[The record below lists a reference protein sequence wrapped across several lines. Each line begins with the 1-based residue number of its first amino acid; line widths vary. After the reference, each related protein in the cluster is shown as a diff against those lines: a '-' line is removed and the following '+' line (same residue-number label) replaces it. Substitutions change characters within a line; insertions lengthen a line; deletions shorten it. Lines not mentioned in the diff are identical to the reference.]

1 MAVLHVSEAE
11 IRKRMAFDN
20 PWWDDAAGIDSDIAS
35 MPKRTYFESFYDLV
49 VDRSI
54 NRAVVLMGPRRVG
67 KTIMIYQAIERLVQQ
82 NIARRH
88 VIYVP
93 LDAPL
98 YNGLALQKCIEIALE
113 GEGMNRKTDCYV
125 FFDEIQYLKDW
136 EIHLKSLVDSF
147 RHMRFVVSGS
157 AAAALKL
164 KSNESGAGRFTDF
177 SLPPLTF
184 FEYLLFTDQNLIE
197 EIDKSAPEIALGE
210 YPDYAAKDISKL
222 NAAFID
228 YINYGGYPEAVM
240 SRTIRSNIGRY
251 IRGDII
257 DKVLLR
263 DLPSLYGIENIPE
276 LNAVFTRLAYNTGNE
291 VGIDSISKDTGIAK
305 NTVRKFLEYFEAAFL
320 IVRIPRIDDNARHFK
335 RVTQFKVYLTNP
347 SLRAAL
353 FEPVDDAA
361 DAMGALVETA
371 IFSQWFHSDDTK
383 NLHYARWDREGG
395 EVDLVY
401 MDPGNQTADWAVEI
415 KWTDRFYAHPEELRS
430 LAYFMKKSKIGDDID
445 KPVTVTTKT
454 KTGRGECDGLAIEFI
469 PAALYCY
476 TVGRNITRN
485 KDVARTASGA
495 NRRRGREDTTALAS
509 ETSDSA
515 R

>member
-1 MAVLHVSEAE
+1 MLHISEAE
-11 IRKRMAFDN
+11 VRKRMSFDN
-20 PWWDDAAGIDSDIAS
+20 PWWDESAGIDADIAS
-35 MPKRTYFESFYDLV
+35 MPKRTYFESFYNLV
-49 VDRSI
+49 TDRSI

-67 KTIMIYQAIERLVQQ
+67 KTIMIYQAIERLIERNV
-82 NIARRH
+82 APKH

-98 YNGLALQKCIEIALE
+98 YNGLALQKCIEIALD
-113 GEGMNRKTDCYV
+113 GEMLNRNSDCYV

-147 RHMRFVVSGS
+147 RNMRFVVSGS

-164 KSNESGAGRFTDF
+164 KSNESGAGRFTDY

-184 FEYLLFTDQNLIE
+184 YEYLLFTNQNLVTENVQPSAGILDSSRIE
-197 EIDKSAPEIALGE
+197 YE
-210 YPDYAAKDISKL
+210 AKDISKL
-222 NAAFID
+222 NAAFIE

-240 SRTIRSNIGRY
+240 SKTIRSNIGRY

-263 DLPSLYGIENIPE
+263 DLPSLYGIDNIPE

-291 VGIDSISKDTGIAK
+291 VSIESISKDAGIAK

-353 FEPVDDAA
+353 FEPVDDAS
-361 DAMGALVETA
+361 DAMGALVKTA
-371 IFSQWFHSDDTK
+371 VFSQWFHSHNTK

-401 MDPGNQTADWAVEI
+401 MDAGSQTPRWAVEI
-415 KWTDRFYAHPEELRS
+415 KWTNRFYMHPEELRS
-430 LAYFMKKSKIGDDID
+430 LAHFMKKTKIGGEPRL
-445 KPVTVTTKT
+445 PVTVTTRT
-454 KTGRGECDGLAIEFI
+454 ESGLRECDGLALKFL

-476 TVGRNITRN
+476 TVGRNLTRE
-485 KDVARTASGA
+485 KDGKRNVPGATKRRARKDATPAEA
-495 NRRRGREDTTALAS
+495 EPTN
-509 ETSDSA
+509 
-515 R
+515 

>member
-197 EIDKSAPEIALGE
+197 EIDKSAPEIALG
-210 YPDYAAKDISKL
+210 
-222 NAAFID
+222 
-228 YINYGGYPEAVM
+228 
-240 SRTIRSNIGRY
+240 
-251 IRGDII
+251 
-257 DKVLLR
+257 
-263 DLPSLYGIENIPE
+263 
-276 LNAVFTRLAYNTGNE
+276 
-291 VGIDSISKDTGIAK
+291 
-305 NTVRKFLEYFEAAFL
+305 
-320 IVRIPRIDDNARHFK
+320 
-335 RVTQFKVYLTNP
+335 
-347 SLRAAL
+347 
-353 FEPVDDAA
+353 
-361 DAMGALVETA
+361 
-371 IFSQWFHSDDTK
+371 
-383 NLHYARWDREGG
+383 
-395 EVDLVY
+395 
-401 MDPGNQTADWAVEI
+401 
-415 KWTDRFYAHPEELRS
+415 
-430 LAYFMKKSKIGDDID
+430 
-445 KPVTVTTKT
+445 
-454 KTGRGECDGLAIEFI
+454 
-469 PAALYCY
+469 
-476 TVGRNITRN
+476 
-485 KDVARTASGA
+485 
-495 NRRRGREDTTALAS
+495 
-509 ETSDSA
+509 
-515 R
+515 